1 VTGATPT
8 RDSARAL
15 VVCAVLCTAGLII
28 TAVLVLLGPVAAP
41 DREGIL
47 AIRTLASPAVTDVM
61 IAASSIAH
69 GKLSAPLAVLL
80 AALIYRLNGRD
91 DAILYTG
98 ACLSGEVVYIALKE
112 IVRHHRPTGIS
123 PKLTDAG
130 GFGFPSG
137 HTMMAIVIFGL
148 GAVIVTRRASRAI
161 RVSAGVAAAVL
172 ICLVGISR
180 IYLGAHWPSDVI
192 GALFAGVAW
201 SAACLI
207 WEQRRTG
214 QLSAHVAGETQRPYS
229 AA

>member
-1 VTGATPT
+1 VTGAHSRSPG
-8 RDSARAL
+8 RAL
-15 VVCAVLCTAGLII
+15 SVCAAVCTAAFVI
-28 TAVLVLLGPVAAP
+28 TAVLVVLGPFAAP
-41 DREGIL
+41 DRDGIL
-47 AIRTLASPAVTDVM
+47 AIRTFASPGITAVM

-69 GKLSAPLAVLL
+69 GKLSTPLALLL
-80 AALIYRLNGRD
+80 AALIWRFNGRD
-91 DAILYTG
+91 DAILYTA
-98 ACLSGEVVYIALKE
+98 ACLIGEVLYITLKE
-112 IVRHHRPTGIS
+112 VIRQHRPVGIS

-137 HTMMAIVIFGL
+137 HAMMAVVIFGL
-148 GAVIVTRRASRAI
+148 GAVLVTRRASRGV
-161 RVSAGVAAAVL
+161 RVGAVLAAALL

-207 WEQRRTG
+207 WEERRAG
-214 QLSAHVAGETQRPYS
+214 RSSANAPGESQRPYS

>member
-1 VTGATPT
+1 MTGTPT
-8 RDSARAL
+8 RDAARAL
-15 VVCAVLCTAGLII
+15 SVCAALCTVAFVI
-28 TAVLVLLGPVAAP
+28 TAVLVVLGPFAAA
-41 DREGIL
+41 DRNGIL
-47 AIRTLASPAVTDVM
+47 AVRTFASPPVTAVM

-69 GKLSAPLAVLL
+69 GKLSTPLALLLAVL
-80 AALIYRLNGRD
+80 IYRFNGRD
-91 DAILYTG
+91 DAILYTA
-98 ACLSGEVVYIALKE
+98 ACLIGEVLYITLKE
-112 IVRHHRPTGIS
+112 VIRQHRPVGIS

-137 HTMMAIVIFGL
+137 HTMMAVVIFGL

-161 RVSAGVAAAVL
+161 RVGAAVAAALL

-201 SAACLI
+201 SAACLT
-207 WEQRRTG
+207 WEERRTG
-214 QLSAHVAGETQRPYS
+214 RSSANAPGESQRPYS